1 MKPRMTWCLL
11 FVLAGCT
18 TQRHVPLSSPQQGQT
33 LTEAT
38 RVEDPPAPALAPP
51 TDATLLPADSPDVQ
65 SALAQYLKTGKA
77 PIVEKKTAGFLRYP
91 FGLSQPVVVC
101 QPLRVCDIELEP
113 GEQILGT
120 PVCGDGGKDGR
131 WVIDGFLSGPAGKRI
146 PHVTVKPTDWHLAT
160 NLTIGTDRRVYYI
173 ALVSKANAYIRR
185 IGFYYPEDAVQK
197 FTALRQD
204 AQVTREQTAATLPLL
219 SLDQLDDRYTIEGTP
234 AWRPTWVANDGTHTY
249 VKLPLDGAHSDAP
262 ALFVQTPQGNA
273 ALVNYRV
280 KGGYY
285 VVDRV
290 FDQAVLS
297 WGAGRDKQTVTIT
310 RAQR

>member
-1 MKPRMTWCLL
+1 MKDIAWCLIL
-11 FVLAGCT
+11 LPAGCT
-18 TQRHVPLSSPQQGQT
+18 MQRPTTLPAPQQGQT
-33 LTEAT
+33 LAEAT
-38 RVEDPPAPALAPP
+38 RVEDSPAPAVAPP
-51 TDATLLPADSPDVQ
+51 TDVTLLPVDSPEVQ
-65 SALAQYLKTGKA
+65 AALEQYTKTGKA
-77 PIVEKKTAGFLRYP
+77 PVIEKKNAGFVRYP

-131 WVIDGFLSGPAGKRI
+131 WVIDGFLSGPAGKRT
-146 PHVTVKPTDWHLAT
+146 PHVTVKPSEWNIAT

-173 ALVSKANAYIRR
+173 GLVAKANAYVRR
-185 IGFYYPEDAVQK
+185 IGFYYPEAAVAK
-197 FTALRQD
+197 FNALWQAD
-204 AQVTREQTAATLPLL
+204 HTEQQQGAATLPTL
-219 SLDQLDDRYTIEGTP
+219 SLDQLDDRYTIEGNT
-234 AWRPTWVANDGTHTY
+234 ARRPTWVANDGTHTY
-249 VKLPLDGAHSDAP
+249 VKLPLDGTHSDAP

-290 FDQAVLS
+290 FDRAVLT
-297 WGAGRDKQTVTIT
+297 WGTGRDKQTVTIT
-310 RAQR
+310 RARR

>member
-1 MKPRMTWCLL
+1 MKGIAWCLL
-11 FVLAGCT
+11 LALASCT
-18 TQRHVPLSSPQQGQT
+18 LLRRAPLPTPQEGQT
-33 LTEAT
+33 LTKA
-38 RVEDPPAPALAPP
+38 RRIEDPPAPALAPP
-51 TDATLLPADSPDVQ
+51 TDATLLPADSPEVQ
-65 SALAQYLKTGKA
+65 AALGQYTKTGKA
-77 PIVEKKTAGFLRYP
+77 PVIEQKNAGFVRYP

-131 WVIDGFLSGPAGKRI
+131 WVIDGFLSGPAGNRT
-146 PHVTVKPTDWHLAT
+146 PHVTVKPTEWHLAT

-173 ALVSKANAYIRR
+173 ALVAKPNAYVRR
-185 IGFYYPEDAVQK
+185 IGFYYPEDAVAK
-197 FTALRQD
+197 FNALRQERD
-204 AQVTREQTAATLPLL
+204 KEQRQVAVTLPLL
-219 SLDQLDDRYTIEGTP
+219 SLDQLDDRYTIEGDT

-249 VKLPLDGAHSDAP
+249 VKLPLEGAHSEAP
-262 ALFVQTPQGNA
+262 ALFVQTPQGTA

-290 FDQAVLS
+290 FDQAVLTR
-297 WGAGRDKQTVTIT
+297 GTGRDKQTVTIT
-310 RAQR
+310 RARR